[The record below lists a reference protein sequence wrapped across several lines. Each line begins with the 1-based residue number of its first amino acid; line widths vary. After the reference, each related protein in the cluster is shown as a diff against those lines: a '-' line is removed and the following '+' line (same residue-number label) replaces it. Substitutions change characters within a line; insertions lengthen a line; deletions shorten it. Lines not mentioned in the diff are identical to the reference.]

1 MVTTVGTES
10 KVVDLLSDLI
20 SLDYAAIEAYTSAIE
35 RLENKEFAAKLE
47 SFRQDHQR
55 HTQNLAPF
63 VRRLG
68 GNVPREAGAKSFL
81 TTGKVAIAALMGDK
95 AILTAMKTNEDDT
108 NTAYERAT
116 KHDDITSEIGKV
128 LDSNLEDEQRHRAW
142 IEETIETL

>member
-35 RLENKEFAAKLE
+35 RLDNKQFAAKLE
-47 SFRQDHQR
+47 SFREDHKR
-55 HTQNLAPF
+55 HTSNLAPF

-68 GNVPREAGAKSFL
+68 GDLPEGAGAKSFL
-81 TTGKVAIAALMGDK
+81 TTGKVAMASVMGDK

-116 KHDDITSEIGKV
+116 KHEDVSTEIRKV
-128 LDSNLEDEQRHRAW
+128 LAANLDDERRHREW
-142 IEETIETL
+142 IVATINAL